1 MLISKNKVKNVIN
14 NYIIKNIGNQ
24 QVSWNNT
31 INIIILKYWV
41 ENNLENMIKPFL
53 INNEMINID
62 SLDCLI
68 KEQINIMKNKQPE
81 LIKNGEIYRIELLGS
96 TLILKEQELYEIME
110 ELKR

>member
-62 SLDCLI
+62 V
-68 KEQINIMKNKQPE
+68 
-81 LIKNGEIYRIELLGS
+81 
-96 TLILKEQELYEIME
+96 
-110 ELKR
+110 